1 MTQLVTKR
9 PQRLERNTA
18 RKGWLFVLPAT
29 LFILV
34 MSFYPMIE
42 AFLLS
47 LQTGNGNQLRYG
59 GFDNYARLLKDS
71 TYKAALSNTFFYL
84 IIQVPIMLSL
94 ALFLASLLNDKRL
107 LGKGIYRTLIFLPCA
122 TSLVSCSIIF
132 LQIFS
137 NNGLLNSLMLNVGLI
152 QEPIPFLTNA
162 IYARFVIII
171 TMLWR
176 WTGYNM
182 IFYLAGLQNI
192 DTQVYEAARID
203 GASALQQFTRITV
216 PLLKPIILFTAI
228 LSTNGTLQLFDEV
241 RIMTGGGPGNGTM
254 SISLYIY
261 NMTFLRVP
269 KFGYASAMAYTIFL
283 MVAFLSFIQ
292 MKAGERKH

>member
-1 MTQLVTKR
+1 MTQLSHRTVG
-9 PQRLERNTA
+9 LERRTS
-18 RKGWLFVLPAT
+18 RKGWAFVLPAV
-29 LFILV
+29 LLIL
-34 MSFYPMIE
+34 MMAFYPMVE

-47 LQTGNGNQLRYG
+47 LQSGNGNQLKYA
-59 GFDNYARLLKDS
+59 GFSNYERLTKDK
-71 TYKAALSNTFFYL
+71 TYQAALGNTFIYL
-84 IIQVPIMLSL
+84 IIQVPIMLLL
-94 ALFLASLLNDKRL
+94 ALLLATLLNDKQL
-107 LGKGIYRTLIFLPCA
+107 KGKGIYRTMIFLPAA

-132 LQIFS
+132 LQLFS
-137 NNGLLNSLMLNVGLI
+137 NEGLLNSLMKNAGLI
-152 QEPIPFLTNA
+152 KEPVPFLTNA
-162 IYARFVIII
+162 VYARLVIIL

-203 GASALQQFTRITV
+203 GASAFQQFMKITI
-216 PLLKPIILFTAI
+216 PLLRPIILFTAV

-241 RIMTGGGPGNGTM
+241 RIMTGGGPGNGT
-254 SISLYIY
+254 ITLSLYIY

-283 MVAFLSFIQ
+283 MVALLSFFQ
-292 MKAGERKH
+292 MKVGDRQK